1 MDPMRIR
8 DDKYTPLFQAAAYL
22 FITAAALACLFP
34 FLLILSAS
42 FTQNESII
50 RSGYHLL
57 PLDFSLEGYKTV
69 FRFPEQVLKAYG
81 VTIFT
86 TVTGTALGL
95 FLMTMAGY
103 VLQRKDFKYRNV
115 FSFYIYFTT
124 LFGGGLV
131 PWYIMMTKYL
141 QLTDTYTALIFPG
154 LMTPFL
160 IILMKT
166 FIRSAVPE
174 ELFESAK
181 IDGAGDFTIYS
192 RIVLQL
198 SMPGIATVGLFL
210 ALHYWND
217 WFGSSLFINDQS
229 KYQLQFYLY
238 NIVNAMQFIA
248 QMGAGTGVSLGQD
261 MPTESTKMAMAI
273 IVTGPIL
280 FLYPFVQRYFV
291 KGLTV
296 GAVKG

>member
-1 MDPMRIR
+1 MKIK
-8 DDKYTPLFQAAAYL
+8 DDNYMKWFRLIA
-22 FITAAALACLFP
+22 FIVILISTIACLFP
-34 FLLILSAS
+34 FLLIISAS

-50 RSGYHLL
+50 KDGYHLI
-57 PLDFSLEGYKTV
+57 PTVFSLEGYKTV
-69 FRFPEQVLKAYG
+69 FRFPEQVLTAYG
-81 VTIFT
+81 VTVFT
-86 TVTGTALGL
+86 TVIGTAIGM

-103 VLQRKDFKYRNV
+103 VLQRKDFKYRNF
-115 FSFYIYFTT
+115 FSFMIYFTT

-131 PWYIMMTKYL
+131 PWYILMTKYL
-141 QLTDTYTALIFPG
+141 QLTDKLAVLIFPG

-160 IILMKT
+160 IILMKN
-166 FIRSAVPE
+166 FIRSAVPDE
-174 ELFESAK
+174 VIESAK
-181 IDGAGDFTIYS
+181 IDGANDFTIYS

-217 WFGSSLFINDQS
+217 WFTSSLFINDTS
-229 KYQLQFYLY
+229 KYQLQYYLY
-238 NIVNAMQFIA
+238 NVINAMSFVA
-248 QMGAGTGVSLGQD
+248 QMGSGTGVSLGSD
-261 MPTESTKMAMAI
+261 MPTESTKMAMSI

-291 KGLTV
+291 KGLTI

>member
-1 MDPMRIR
+1 MRKK
-8 DDKYTPLFQAAAYL
+8 DDKYTGLLQAIAYTVT
-22 FITAAALACLFP
+22 IAVSLACLLP
-34 FLLILSAS
+34 FLLIISAS
-42 FTQNESII
+42 LSSNESII
-50 RSGYHLL
+50 RDGYRFI
-57 PLDFSLEGYKTV
+57 PTQISLEGYKTV
-69 FRFPEQVLKAYG
+69 FIFPGEVLRAYG
-81 VTIFT
+81 VTALS
-86 TVTGTALGL
+86 TVIGTALGL

-103 VLQRKDFKYRNV
+103 VLSRKDFKYRNA
-115 FSFYIYFTT
+115 FAFYIYFTT

-131 PWYIMMTKYL
+131 PWYILLTKYL
-141 QLTDTYTALIFPG
+141 GMLDSYKVLVLPG

-160 IILMKT
+160 IILMKN

-181 IDGAGDFTIYS
+181 IDGAGDFLIYW

-217 WFGSSLFINDQS
+217 WFTSSLFINDPQ

-238 NIVNAMQFIA
+238 NVINSAQFIA
-248 QMGAGTGVSLGQD
+248 QMGAGTGVSLATD
-261 MPTESTKMAMAI
+261 VPTESTKMAMAI
-273 IVTGPIL
+273 VVTGPIL

-291 KGLTV
+291 KGLTI